1 MCGLVFLENVSW
13 ARHGLGVGEPFKNLL
28 GPATVERVARAL
40 AQALPSADVRTFRRR
55 ALAGL
60 EPLEMKARA
69 AHVAKELSAALPADF
84 DLAAT
89 VLCSMLA
96 DPATTDEIPS
106 QDAHPIGLAGW
117 AVWPLTMVIADLGR
131 DHPERALL
139 ALREMTQRFTSEF
152 AVRGFLRDHP
162 KKTLAFFRKWTRDPN
177 PHVRR
182 WVSEGSRPR
191 LPWGIRLESFV
202 ADPSP
207 TIPLL
212 VALRDD
218 ESPYVRRSVANHLND
233 ITKDHPELFA
243 DLLHEWLVD
252 APEPRKKLLAHASRS
267 LVKSGHPRVLR
278 AFGADAAF
286 VGEATL
292 ALSPSRIRVGESV
305 ALELTLVSRAK
316 KPQKL
321 VIDYV
326 VHHVRANG
334 KSSPKVFKGWKSTL
348 GAGETLELSRN
359 HSMKPVTTRRYYPGN
374 HTLSCRVNGRDIAEA
389 SFELLVP

>member
-1 MCGLVFLENVSW
+1 M
-13 ARHGLGVGEPFKNLL
+13 GEPFKNLL
-28 GPATVERVARAL
+28 GPATVERVAKAL
-40 AQALPSADVRTFRRR
+40 AQALPSADVRSFRRR
-55 ALAGL
+55 ALEGL

-69 AHVAKELSAALPADF
+69 AHVAAALSAVLPDDF
-84 DLAAT
+84 DRAAT
-89 VLCSMLA
+89 VLCAMLA
-96 DPATTDEIPS
+96 EPATTDEIPS
-106 QDAHPIGLAGW
+106 QEAVRTGLAGW
-117 AVWPLTMVIADLGR
+117 AVWPLTMVIEELGR

-162 KKTLAFFRKWTRDPN
+162 KKTLSLFRKWTRDPN

-243 DLLHEWLVD
+243 DLLHEWLLD
-252 APEPRKKLLAHASRS
+252 APESRKKLLAHASRS

-286 VGEATL
+286 VGQATL
-292 ALSPSRIRVGESV
+292 SLSPPRVRVGASV
-305 ALELTLVSRAK
+305 VLSLSLVSRSK

-334 KSSPKVFKGWKSTL
+334 KSSPKVFKGWKVTL
-348 GAGETLELSRN
+348 GAGESLELSRN
-359 HSMKPVTTRRYYPGN
+359 HSMKPVTTRRYYAGT
-374 HTLSCRVNGRDIAEA
+374 HTIACRVNGTDVAQA
-389 SFELLVP
+389 AFELTT

>member
-1 MCGLVFLENVSW
+1 M
-13 ARHGLGVGEPFKNLL
+13 GEPFKNLL
-28 GPATVERVARAL
+28 GPATVERVAKAL
-40 AQALPSADVRTFRRR
+40 AQALPSADVRSFRRR

-69 AHVAKELSAALPADF
+69 AHVAAELSAVLPDDF
-84 DLAAT
+84 DRAAT
-89 VLCSMLA
+89 VLCAMLA
-96 DPATTDEIPS
+96 EPATTDDIPS
-106 QDAHPIGLAGW
+106 QETVRTGLAGW

-131 DHPERALL
+131 DQPERALV

-162 KKTLAFFRKWTRDPN
+162 KKTLALFRKWTRDPN

-191 LPWGIRLESFV
+191 LPWGIRLEAFV

-252 APEPRKKLLAHASRS
+252 APESRKKLLAHASRS
-267 LVKSGHPRVLR
+267 LVKAGHPRVLR

-286 VGEATL
+286 VGRATL
-292 ALSPSRIRVGESV
+292 ASSPSRVRVGASV
-305 ALELTLVSRAK
+305 ALALSLVSRSK
-316 KPQKL
+316 EPQKL

-334 KSSPKVFKGWKSTL
+334 KSSPKVFKGWKVTL
-348 GAGETLELSRN
+348 GAGESLELSRN
-359 HSMKPVTTRRYYPGN
+359 HSMKPVTTRRYYAGT
-374 HTLSCRVNGRDIAEA
+374 HTIACRVNGTDVAHA
-389 SFELLVP
+389 SFELVT